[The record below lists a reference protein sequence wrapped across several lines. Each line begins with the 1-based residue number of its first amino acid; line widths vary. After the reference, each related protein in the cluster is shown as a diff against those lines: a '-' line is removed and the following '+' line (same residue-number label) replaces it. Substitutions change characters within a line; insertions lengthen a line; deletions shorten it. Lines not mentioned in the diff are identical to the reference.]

1 MNDSTIKKGY
11 TPEDVA
17 NLENCLMRFDA
28 ITQSNRL
35 PEPLST
41 LLDYSQ
47 LDNHILAERDILD
60 LTENILLSDGDFIET
75 ANSIGVTLKKAS
87 GEVSNLYYYKENRWQ
102 LALGYEG
109 EAITFG
115 DNAGEMFA
123 FSELQPAI
131 SFYVWLNA
139 TDTKAQ
145 IIVSPEPKYF
155 SRMLQHY
162 VQSHDVNVFC
172 NDVDFYRLQKN
183 LKLRDTK
190 GSVTL
195 VKSNLVDDIDE
206 NGEPNYIPSNFS
218 SWNEL
223 LSDKE
228 TLTRR
233 LGGYQWQEPLPINHT
248 LPRVKQLTGEMMP
261 KLLFDYVVDNAT
273 RLNTPLEFVAIPL
286 IVSLGSVI
294 GTKVSIFPNMFHDW
308 EIIPNLWGVI
318 IGNPSS
324 RKSPS
329 LDAGTK
335 AIANLVHLAKD
346 AHNDAKKAYEVKK
359 MISKEKG
366 SLAEK
371 ELKELAKQAAA
382 IEDNAEKEK
391 AEKELQQKA
400 ELIIDSKEE
409 ENAYPALRRYIV
421 DDSTPE
427 KLGELLNQ
435 NPNGLLLKQDE
446 LAGFLGRLDQHGNA
460 EERNFYLECYNGK
473 GSKPIDRIGRGSFIV
488 ENLCLS
494 VIGTTQPDN
503 ITKYLDKVTKSYSN
517 DGLIQRFQLMVQP
530 DAIRGKGKDLLPNKE
545 LRTQVYDLFERID
558 KLQIGDFIKYGANAP
573 DEFTSRPYFR
583 FKADAYELFDR
594 WQDELQQK
602 IYDAEDS
609 GLNII
614 AEHLGKY
621 GKTVPSLALIFHLV
635 DCVEFERNIG
645 GVSKPA
651 LQAAINFAELLESH
665 MIRIYSVVTDNAT
678 LKASILASRL
688 LNMISKPD
696 ANAATDWLKDGFTA
710 RQVVQKG
717 WKSLTDGQ
725 DVQTAI
731 DVLYE
736 HKWLRFEVIN
746 STPNGGRPS
755 EKFYINPKIKRFI
768 K

>member
-28 ITQSNRL
+28 TTQSNRL

-47 LDNHILAERDILD
+47 QNNHVLAERDILD

-155 SRMLQHY
+155 SRMLSHY
-162 VQSHDVNVFC
+162 AQNHDVNVFC

-190 GSVTL
+190 GSITL

-248 LPRVKQLTGEMMP
+248 LPRVKRLTGEMMP
-261 KLLFDYVVDNAT
+261 KLLFDYVTDNAT

-446 LAGFLGRLDQHGNA
+446 LAGFLGRLDQQGNA

-545 LRTQVYDLFERID
+545 LRTQVYDLFELID
-558 KLQIGDFIKYGANAP
+558 KLQIGNFIKYGANAP

-583 FKADAYELFDR
+583 FKPDAYELFDR

-621 GKTVPSLALIFHLV
+621 GKTVPSLALIFHIV
-635 DCVEFERNIG
+635 ECVEFERNIG